1 MDNQNPR
8 FDPDL
13 LAFLD
18 ERYGRKIPEKPP
30 SEKPRKPKPR
40 KDYPA
45 QKSPAGHGLFR
56 LFCALVDIVIFCIIA
71 AKFCR
76 Y

>member
-18 ERYGRKIPEKPP
+18 ERYTRKAPEKPP
-30 SEKPRKPKPR
+30 SKKPRKPKPR
-40 KDYPA
+40 KASSAP
-45 QKSPAGHGLFR
+45 KSPEIPGLFR
-56 LFCALVDIVIFCIIA
+56 IFCALLDLVIFCIISY
-71 AKFCR
+71 KYCR

>member
-1 MDNQNPR
+1 MYNQNPR

-30 SEKPRKPKPR
+30 PEKPRKPKPR
-40 KDYPA
+40 KAYPA
-45 QKSPAGHGLFR
+45 QKSPASPWLFR
-56 LFCALVDIVIFCIIA
+56 LFCALVDLVIFSIIA
-71 AKFCR
+71 YKYLR

>member
-1 MDNQNPR
+1 MDNQDPL

-18 ERYGRKIPEKPP
+18 ERYSRKTPKKPP
-30 SEKPRKPKPR
+30 PKKPRKPKPR
-40 KDYPA
+40 KASHAP
-45 QKSPAGHGLFR
+45 KSPESPGLFR
-56 LFCALVDIVIFCIIA
+56 LFCALLDLVIFCIIS

>member
-1 MDNQNPR
+1 MDNQDPR

-18 ERYGRKIPEKPP
+18 ERYGRKAPEKPP
-30 SEKPRKPKPR
+30 SKKPRKPKPH
-40 KDYPA
+40 KASPA
-45 QKSPAGHGLFR
+45 PKSPTSPHLFQI
-56 LFCALVDIVIFCIIA
+56 FCALLDLVIFCIIA
-71 AKFCR
+71 AKYCR

>member
-13 LAFLD
+13 IAFLD
-18 ERYGRKIPEKPP
+18 ERYSRKTTENPA
-30 SEKPRKPKPR
+30 SENPRKPKPR
-40 KDYPA
+40 KTSPA
-45 QKSPAGHGLFR
+45 QKSPKGPGFFR
-56 LFCALVDIVIFCIIA
+56 LFCALVDLVIFYIIA
-71 AKFCR
+71 YKYLR

>member
-1 MDNQNPR
+1 MYNQDPR

-18 ERYGRKIPEKPP
+18 ERYSRKPP
-30 SEKPRKPKPR
+30 KKTPSKKPRKPKPR
-40 KDYPA
+40 KASKPA
-45 QKSPAGHGLFR
+45 KSPESPGLFR
-56 LFCALVDIVIFCIIA
+56 LFCALLDLLIFCFIA
-71 AKFCR
+71 FKYCR

>member
-18 ERYGRKIPEKPP
+18 ERYSRKIPENPP

-45 QKSPAGHGLFR
+45 PKSPPSPWLFR
-56 LFCALVDIVIFCIIA
+56 LFCALVDILIFGYIA
-71 AKFCR
+71 YKYLR

>member
-1 MDNQNPR
+1 MYNQNPR

-18 ERYGRKIPEKPP
+18 ERYGRKPPEKPP
-30 SEKPRKPKPR
+30 SEKPRKPNPR
-40 KDYPA
+40 KASSAP
-45 QKSPAGHGLFR
+45 KSPAAPGLFR
-56 LFCALVDIVIFCIIA
+56 LFCALVDLLIFCIIA
-71 AKFCR
+71 YKYSR

>member
-13 LAFLD
+13 IAFLD
-18 ERYGRKIPEKPP
+18 ERYGRKIHENPP
-30 SEKPRKPKPR
+30 SENPRKPKPH
-40 KDYPA
+40 KASPA
-45 QKSPAGHGLFR
+45 TKSPTGHGFFR
-56 LFCALVDIVIFCIIA
+56 LFCALVDLFIFCIIA
-71 AKFCR
+71 YKYLR

>member
-1 MDNQNPR
+1 MDNQDPR

-30 SEKPRKPKPR
+30 PEKHRKPKPR
-40 KDYPA
+40 KASHAP
-45 QKSPAGHGLFR
+45 KSPESPGLFR
-56 LFCALVDIVIFCIIA
+56 LFCALLDLVIFCIIA

>member
-1 MDNQNPR
+1 MDDKNPR

-18 ERYGRKIPEKPP
+18 ERYGLKTPEKPP
-30 SEKPRKPKPR
+30 SEKPRKPKPH
-40 KDYPA
+40 KASPA
-45 QKSPAGHGLFR
+45 PKSPASPRFFPI
-56 LFCALVDIVIFCIIA
+56 FCALIDIVIFCIIA
-71 AKFCR
+71 AKYCR

>member
-1 MDNQNPR
+1 MDSKDPR

-18 ERYGRKIPEKPP
+18 ERYRRKPPEKPP

-40 KDYPA
+40 QASPA
-45 QKSPAGHGLFR
+45 PKSPATPRLFH
-56 LFCALVDIVIFCIIA
+56 LFCALVDLAIFCFIA
-71 AKFCR
+71 FKYCR

>member
-18 ERYGRKIPEKPP
+18 ERYGRKIPENPP
-30 SEKPRKPKPR
+30 PEKPRKTNTR
-40 KDYPA
+40 KTSPA
-45 QKSPAGHGLFR
+45 QKSPAGPGLFR
-56 LFCALVDIVIFCIIA
+56 LFCALIDLVIFCIIA
-71 AKFCR
+71 AKYFR

>member
-18 ERYGRKIPEKPP
+18 ERYGRKIPEKPQ

-40 KDYPA
+40 KDSPA
-45 QKSPAGHGLFR
+45 TKSPASPGLFR
-56 LFCALVDIVIFCIIA
+56 LFCALVDLLIFCVIA
-71 AKFCR
+71 YKYLR

>member
-1 MDNQNPR
+1 MDNKNPR

-18 ERYGRKIPEKPP
+18 ERYGLEIPEKPT
-30 SEKPRKPKPR
+30 SEKPRKPKPCNAS
-40 KDYPA
+40 PA
-45 QKSPAGHGLFR
+45 PKSPASPGLFR
-56 LFCALVDIVIFCIIA
+56 LFCALIDLVIFCIIA
-71 AKFCR
+71 YKYLR

>member
-18 ERYGRKIPEKPP
+18 ERYGRKIPEKPT

-40 KDYPA
+40 KDSHA
-45 QKSPAGHGLFR
+45 QKSPAGPGLFR
-56 LFCALVDIVIFCIIA
+56 LFCAIVDIVIFCIIA
-71 AKFCR
+71 AKFFR

>member
-18 ERYGRKIPEKPP
+18 ERYGRKIPEKQP
-30 SEKPRKPKPR
+30 SENPRKPKPR
-40 KDYPA
+40 KDSPD
-45 QKSPAGHGLFR
+45 QKSTASPGLFR
-56 LFCALVDIVIFCIIA
+56 LFCALVDLVIFCIIA
-71 AKFCR
+71 YKYLR

>member
-18 ERYGRKIPEKPP
+18 ERYGLKTPEKPP

-40 KDYPA
+40 KASHAP
-45 QKSPAGHGLFR
+45 KSPESPGFFR
-56 LFCALVDIVIFCIIA
+56 LFCALVDLLFFCFIA
-71 AKFCR
+71 FKCCR

>member
-1 MDNQNPR
+1 MDDKDPR

-18 ERYGRKIPEKPP
+18 ERYGRKTPEKPP
-30 SEKPRKPKPR
+30 SEKPSKPKPR
-40 KDYPA
+40 KASPA
-45 QKSPAGHGLFR
+45 PKSPETPGLFR
-56 LFCALVDIVIFCIIA
+56 LFCALVDLVIFCIVA
-71 AKFCR
+71 AKYCR

>member
-1 MDNQNPR
+1 MDNQDPR

-18 ERYGRKIPEKPP
+18 ERYGRNTPEKPP
-30 SEKPRKPKPR
+30 SKKPRKPKPR
-40 KDYPA
+40 KASKPA
-45 QKSPAGHGLFR
+45 KSPESPALFR
-56 LFCALVDIVIFCIIA
+56 LFCALLDRLIFCIIA
-71 AKFCR
+71 AKYCR

>member
-18 ERYGRKIPEKPP
+18 ERYSRKTTEKPP
-30 SEKPRKPKPR
+30 SENPRKPKPR
-40 KDYPA
+40 KV
-45 QKSPAGHGLFR
+45 SPATKRPASPGFFR
-56 LFCALVDIVIFCIIA
+56 LFCALIDIVIFCIIA
-71 AKFCR
+71 AKYFR

>member
-1 MDNQNPR
+1 MDDKNPR

-18 ERYGRKIPEKPP
+18 ERYSRKATKKPP
-30 SEKPRKPKPR
+30 SKKPRKPKHR
-40 KDYPA
+40 KASHAP
-45 QKSPAGHGLFR
+45 KSPETPGFFR
-56 LFCALVDIVIFCIIA
+56 LFCALLDLVIFCIIA
-71 AKFCR
+71 YKYCR

>member
-1 MDNQNPR
+1 MDSKNPR

-18 ERYGRKIPEKPP
+18 ERYGRKIPEKHP

-40 KDYPA
+40 KASPSP
-45 QKSPAGHGLFR
+45 KSPASPGFFR
-56 LFCALVDIVIFCIIA
+56 LFCALVDLVIFCVIA
-71 AKFCR
+71 YK
-76 Y
+76 YSHY

>member
-1 MDNQNPR
+1 MDDKDPR

-18 ERYGRKIPEKPP
+18 ERYSRKTPKKPP

-40 KDYPA
+40 KASSA
-45 QKSPAGHGLFR
+45 QKSPGLFH
-56 LFCALVDIVIFCIIA
+56 LFCALIDLLIFCIIA
-71 AKFCR
+71 AKYCR